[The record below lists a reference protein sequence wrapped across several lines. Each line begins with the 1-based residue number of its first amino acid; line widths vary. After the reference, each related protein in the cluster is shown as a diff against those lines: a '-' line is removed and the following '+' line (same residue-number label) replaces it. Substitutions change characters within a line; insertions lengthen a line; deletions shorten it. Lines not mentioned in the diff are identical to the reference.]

1 MRLLPRLLTASG
13 ALVLIVACQGDR
25 RPDGTPDAA
34 TPESAT
40 GRPVGWEVR
49 LDQAGDDPSAVEF
62 RGDEHGYVVHTGPAA
77 ILFNPALSVADEFH
91 AEARMAQ
98 TTPTAHAEAYGLFV
112 GGKDLQSVVQS
123 YVYFL
128 IRQDGKFLIKRR
140 VGAETMTLV
149 DWTAHPALVRAEEG
163 ADALDHTLRIDAGPD
178 TVTFSINGQ
187 QVASL
192 PRSDVDVDGIVG
204 FRVNHG
210 LEVSI
215 THFEVV
221 PGVGAPERATPE
233 SRSSSPPPLRP
244 ATAG

>member
-25 RPDGTPDAA
+25 RSAATPDAA

-49 LDQAGDDPSAVEF
+49 LDRAGDDPAAVEF
-62 RGDEHGYVVHTGPAA
+62 RGNEDGYVVHTGPAA
-77 ILFNPALSVADEFH
+77 ILFNPALSVSEEFH

-128 IRQDGKFLIKRR
+128 IRQDGKFLVKRR
-140 VGAETMTLV
+140 VGAETTSLV
-149 DWTAHPALVRAEEG
+149 DWTTHPALVRAEEG
-163 ADALDHTLRIDAGPD
+163 AEPLENVLRIDAGPD
-178 TVTFSINGQ
+178 AVKFSINGQ
-187 QVASL
+187 EAASL
-192 PRSDVDVDGIVG
+192 PRADIDVDGIVG

-210 LEVSI
+210 LDVSI

-221 PGVGAPERATPE
+221 PSLGALERVSPE
-233 SRSSSPPPLRP
+233 SKSSLPPPLRP